1 MKTQLKWRH
10 RNIPYVCTY
19 FTPGFLAPGGTI
31 FQHTV
36 HDALRFFTS
45 IALITCCAILISA
58 LYFTLPLS
66 LAASHRTLNES
77 SRTRIKLEILYLVFS
92 SLSLLLH
99 SVYNYALRSVF
110 FFFTLYSV
118 FTHVESRYAILL
130 RQKKGFTYEKSTTP
144 TGLVWDTNM
153 AANMAD
159 VRSYW
164 KALFLKNCYKKKPCV
179 LSCAIGEKW
188 RTFYLL
194 LAFVIASN
202 SLPLPRDLSSIL
214 DKV

>member
-1 MKTQLKWRH
+1 MRFHDNIKTQLKWRH

-66 LAASHRTLNES
+66 LAASHRTLHES
-77 SRTRIKLEILYLVFS
+77 SRTTIKLRILCFFLS

-99 SVYNYALRSVF
+99 SGMITDCALLV
-110 FFFTLYSV
+110 LYRAFSLMWPTAMQYYCDERKRLKWKE
-118 FTHVESRYAILL
+118 FHSSRTGL
-130 RQKKGFTYEKSTTP
+130 RHQHGGREVIWKGFIPQK
-144 TGLVWDTNM
+144 
-153 AANMAD
+153 
-159 VRSYW
+159 
-164 KALFLKNCYKKKPCV
+164 
-179 LSCAIGEKW
+179 
-188 RTFYLL
+188 
-194 LAFVIASN
+194 
-202 SLPLPRDLSSIL
+202 LP
-214 DKV
+214 

>member
-1 MKTQLKWRH
+1 MKTQLKWCHRH
-10 RNIPYVCTY
+10 IPYVCTY
-19 FTPGFLAPGGTI
+19 FTPGFLAPVRTI

-99 SVYNYALRSVF
+99 SVYDYALRSVF
-110 FFFTLYSV
+110 FFFLYSIER
-118 FTHVESRYAILL
+118 FHSRRVQVCNIIATKERVYIWKEYHSHRTGL
-130 RQKKGFTYEKSTTP
+130 RHQHGRQHGGREVIWKGFIPQK
-144 TGLVWDTNM
+144 
-153 AANMAD
+153 
-159 VRSYW
+159 
-164 KALFLKNCYKKKPCV
+164 
-179 LSCAIGEKW
+179 
-188 RTFYLL
+188 LL
-194 LAFVIASN
+194 
-202 SLPLPRDLSSIL
+202 
-214 DKV
+214 

>member
-1 MKTQLKWRH
+1 MTTYLASSTRDLGTRLRDNMKTQLKWRH
-10 RNIPYVCTY
+10 RNIPYICTY

-77 SRTRIKLEILYLVFS
+77 SRTRIKLEILHLGFS

-99 SVYNYALRSVF
+99 SVYDYALRSVF
-110 FFFTLYSV
+110 FLYSIER
-118 FTHVESRYAILL
+118 FHSRREQVCNIIATKERVYIWKEYHSHRTGL
-130 RQKKGFTYEKSTTP
+130 RHQHGRQQGGREVIWKGFIPQK
-144 TGLVWDTNM
+144 
-153 AANMAD
+153 
-159 VRSYW
+159 
-164 KALFLKNCYKKKPCV
+164 
-179 LSCAIGEKW
+179 
-188 RTFYLL
+188 LL
-194 LAFVIASN
+194 
-202 SLPLPRDLSSIL
+202 
-214 DKV
+214 